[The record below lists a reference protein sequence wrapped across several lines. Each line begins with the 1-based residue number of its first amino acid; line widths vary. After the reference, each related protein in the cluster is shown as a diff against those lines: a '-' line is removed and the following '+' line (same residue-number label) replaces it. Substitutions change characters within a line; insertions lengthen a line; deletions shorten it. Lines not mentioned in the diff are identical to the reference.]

1 MDYKV
6 LSRKYRPQKFNEI
19 IGQPHV
25 VDTLTNSISSERLA
39 HGYLFS
45 GLRGV
50 GKTTTARV
58 LSKTLNCID
67 EVNDYPCEKCQN
79 CIEITGSRS
88 LDVIELDGASNRG
101 IDEIRE
107 IKETVKYPPISS
119 KYKIFIIDEVHM
131 LTKEA
136 FNALLKTLEEPPKNV
151 IFILA
156 TTDSHK
162 IPDTILS
169 RTLRFDF
176 KRISNKA
183 LSIHMSEILE
193 KENIKYEENALNA
206 IAFKADG
213 SVRDSLSILD
223 RIISYSDQLI
233 TYDLVKDS
241 LGIIES
247 KVYLDLLNFILESDQ
262 ASILKLIKKVID
274 SGYSTD
280 NFISGF
286 NTFLSNC
293 LVCISGYTKKDFIDD
308 ETQYWVD
315 KNRNNI
321 SSIDIMRIIEQVQD
335 YELKSK
341 YLLQPNIA
349 LESLFLKL
357 SVMGNSVKISD
368 LLNKFQSISNQ
379 PDVNNIID
387 DTNNKS
393 NVKSI
398 DKKLEKINKEKE
410 IQSEIQ
416 DIKEDINIKPK
427 VKTGD
432 KELEKINKEKEIQSD
447 AYNIKEDINNKINSK
462 KSITMDDKID
472 FDSKRDEIIKL
483 IDSKDKRISHALDD
497 ANINIENQIVVI
509 DLGKT
514 DNSFLQKT
522 LNDNSDL
529 IQSCIFDIM
538 ETKYSIEIRA
548 EIKIEEEEKDHP
560 LLSEIKTKFTR
571 ENKS

>member
-1 MDYKV
+1 MNYKV

-19 IGQPHV
+19 IGQPHI
-25 VDTLTNSISSERLA
+25 VDTLINSISSNRLA

-58 LSKTLNCID
+58 LSKTLNCSD
-67 EVNDYPCEKCQN
+67 KANDYPCEKCQN
-79 CIEITGSRS
+79 CIEITESRS

-119 KYKIFIIDEVHM
+119 DYKIFIIDEVHM

-151 IFILA
+151 VFILA

-176 KRISNKA
+176 KKITNKV
-183 LSIHMSEILE
+183 LSEHMANILD
-193 KENIKYEENALNA
+193 KENIKYEEIALNT

-223 RIISYSDQLI
+223 RIISYSDQFVS
-233 TYDLVKDS
+233 YDLVKDS
-241 LGIIES
+241 LGIIED
-247 KVYLDLLNFILESDQ
+247 KVYLELLDFIINSNQSSL
-262 ASILKLIKKVID
+262 LIKIKEVID
-274 SGYSTD
+274 LGYSID

-293 LVCISGYTKKDFIDD
+293 LICVSGYNKKDFINN
-308 ETQYWVD
+308 ETIEWINQNKSRV
-315 KNRNNI
+315 
-321 SSIDIMRIIEQVQD
+321 SSIDIMRIIEQVQE

-357 SVMGNSVKISD
+357 SVMGESVKISD
-368 LLNKFQSISNQ
+368 LLANIPSN
-379 PDVNNIID
+379 D
-387 DTNNKS
+387 
-393 NVKSI
+393 
-398 DKKLEKINKEKE
+398 INSDLKVDQKE
-410 IQSEIQ
+410 IG
-416 DIKEDINIKPK
+416 NIKNLDI
-427 VKTGD
+427 VEQKTD
-432 KELEKINKEKEIQSD
+432 SKSQANENSDLKIEKKHD
-447 AYNIKEDINNKINSK
+447 NIKSSVSDNQDTLTLDRTEDFK
-462 KSITMDDKID
+462 KQWVQ
-472 FDSKRDEIIKL
+472 IIKV
-483 IDSKDKRISHALDD
+483 IDSHDKRISNSLYD
-497 ANINIENQIVVI
+497 AEVYVKDQTVII
-509 DLGKT
+509 DLGET
-514 DNSFLQKT
+514 DNSYIQKT
-522 LNDNSDL
+522 LNDNQDL
-529 IQSCIFDIM
+529 IQKCIFDTM
-538 ETKYSIEIRA
+538 NHKFNIEIKA
-548 EIKIEEEEKDHP
+548 EIKNEEDEKEHP
-560 LLSEIKTKFTR
+560 LLSEVKIKFSG
-571 ENKS
+571 ENSI